1 MNPCLEVFCTQ
12 IMFMEDD
19 CTPPEPP
26 KITLLSELK
35 DKVQTGASLHK
46 KRSKA
51 RRELSAEDERELGRK
66 AVAAS
71 KAKSKGPSGPRKPKK
86 PTLQRM
92 YNIANHQIAQ
102 RELSQKGLRDILT
115 RRVKKY
121 VFTLPDEERSEFEA
135 EALGFVDK
143 VIEDVVSKGYV
154 NDTRYAEVKVSSWR
168 NRGWGRRKIEMEL
181 QKKGIGPD
189 IADIVLRNVDLDNID
204 IEEDTTR
211 NIEADA
217 LAAETLARRRKLG
230 PFRTKAEP
238 SDYAEKQKLWRR
250 EAGVLAR
257 AGFGMDIIHDILSR
271 PPDDE
276 SDF

>member
-1 MNPCLEVFCTQ
+1 
-12 IMFMEDD
+12 MFMEDD

-26 KITLLSELK
+26 KVTLLSELK
-35 DKVQTGASLHK
+35 DKVQTGASFHK

-121 VFTLPDEERSEFEA
+121 IFTLPDEERSEFEA
-135 EALGFVDK
+135 EAMGFVDK
-143 VIEDVVSKGYV
+143 VVEDVVSKGYV

-181 QKKGIGPD
+181 QKKGIGTD

-271 PPDDE
+271 PPEDE
-276 SDF
+276 PDF

>member
-1 MNPCLEVFCTQ
+1 MV
-12 IMFMEDD
+12 FMEDD
-19 CTPPEPP
+19 RTPEPP
-26 KITLLSELK
+26 KITLLSDLK
-35 DKVQTGASLHK
+35 GKVQTGASFHK
-46 KRSKA
+46 KRSKS
-51 RRELSAEDERELGRK
+51 RRDLSPEDERQLGKK
-66 AVAAS
+66 ALAAS
-71 KAKSKGPSGPRKPKK
+71 RSKSKGPSGPRKPKK
-86 PTLQRM
+86 PTLQRL

-121 VFTLPDEERSEFEA
+121 VFTLSDEERAECEA

-143 VIEDVVSKGYV
+143 VIEDVVSKGWV
-154 NDTRYAEVKVSSWR
+154 NDTRYAEVKASSWR

-181 QKKGIGPD
+181 QKKGIGSD
-189 IADIVLRNVDLDNID
+189 IADVVLRNVDLDNVD
-204 IEEDTTR
+204 IEEDTVR

-230 PFRTKAEP
+230 PFRTKPAP
-238 SDYAEKQKLWRR
+238 NDYAEKQKLWRR

-271 PPDDE
+271 PPEDE
-276 SDF
+276 QDI